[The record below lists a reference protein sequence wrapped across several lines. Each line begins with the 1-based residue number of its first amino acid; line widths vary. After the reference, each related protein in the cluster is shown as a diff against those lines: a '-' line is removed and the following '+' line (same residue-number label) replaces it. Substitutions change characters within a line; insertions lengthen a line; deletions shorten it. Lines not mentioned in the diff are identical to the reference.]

1 MIAMPSSRLPEL
13 IAEGVTVPR
22 LFYGTA
28 WKEDR
33 TAPLTLRARAAGF
46 RAIDTANQRRHYH
59 EAAVGEAIAASGT
72 AREELFLQTKFTHLA
87 GQDHR
92 LPYDPDAPI
101 ARQVA
106 QSIDSSLEHLRT
118 SYVDSLVLHGPSS
131 RYGLTEQDWEAW
143 GAMAEAQHAGK
154 TRLLGVSN
162 VSVAHLDALL
172 ASDAAKPAC
181 VQNRC
186 FASTGWDAAVRDRC
200 RQAGIVY
207 QGFSLL
213 TANARELATPAIA
226 RMAVRLGY
234 TVPQLVFSF
243 ALAVGIVPLTGTT
256 DATHMREDLATLG
269 LRLEAEDLETIE
281 RAGLRP

>member
-1 MIAMPSSRLPEL
+1 LQAL
-13 IAEGVTVPR
+13 
-22 LFYGTA
+22 
-28 WKEDR
+28 
-33 TAPLTLRARAAGF
+33 AAGF

-59 EAAVGEAIAASGT
+59 EAAVGEAIAASGI

-92 LPYDPDAPI
+92 LPYDPDAPV
-101 ARQVA
+101 ALQVA
-106 QSIDSSLEHLRT
+106 QSIESSLEHLRT

-131 RYGLTEQDWEAW
+131 RYGLTKEDWEAW
-143 GAMAEAQHAGK
+143 RAMGEAQRAGK

-200 RQAGIVY
+200 RQSGIVY

-226 RMAVRLGY
+226 RMAARVGCTL
-234 TVPQLVFSF
+234 PQLVFSF
-243 ALAVGIVPLTGTT
+243 ALAAGIVPLTGTS
-256 DATHMREDLATLG
+256 DATHLSEDLASVG
-269 LRLEAEDLETIE
+269 LRLEPDDVETME
-281 RAGLRP
+281 RVGLRP